1 MGSQQNIC
9 NGTCKLSINGYIEWM
24 EGKHLINKLKSTSFI
39 M

>member
-1 MGSQQNIC
+1 MESQQNIC
-9 NGTCKLSINGYIEWM
+9 NGNLSINGYIEWM